1 MGSWDTLYWAQNIC
15 TDMSLSAF
23 AFLFSSAFVY
33 LKCILIDYVSDEI
46 EKFFFKSRKRTSGVI
61 LVIFEVVRKNDNVN
75 HIPSCKRS
83 FPCLC
88 CAAYFKSLLWQE

>member
-46 EKFFFKSRKRTSGVI
+46 EKFFLKVERELQG
-61 LVIFEVVRKNDNVN
+61 
-75 HIPSCKRS
+75 
-83 FPCLC
+83 
-88 CAAYFKSLLWQE
+88 